1 MTVHFTKMSG
11 AGNDFIMIDNRA
23 EKRAFSEA
31 QIAKWCKRGTGIGA
45 DGLILLE
52 NSDRYDFSMRYYNAD
67 GKLGSMCG
75 NGGRCITRFAEH
87 SGIKKTQFTFEANG
101 ETYRAEILPD
111 GRVKLQMTP
120 PKAFRDKFIVEGYET
135 YFINTG
141 SPHAI
146 VYVQDVEQVD
156 VFNEGKKIR
165 ANAQHFPEGT
175 NVNFLD
181 VIAPDAIRI
190 RTFERGVE
198 NETLACG
205 TGCVA
210 AAVVSYRLG
219 KISTKAVTL
228 YVQSGEQMQVEF
240 DAAFQEVFLIGS
252 AEIVFEGRVE
262 MP

>member
-23 EKRAFSEA
+23 EKRTFSEA

-52 NSDRYDFSMRYYNAD
+52 ESDRYDFSMRYYNAD

-75 NGGRCITRFAEH
+75 NGGRCITRFAQH
-87 SGIKKTQFTFEANG
+87 SGINKTQFTFEANG
-101 ETYRAEILPD
+101 ETYHAEILPD
-111 GRVKLQMTP
+111 RRVKLQMTP
-120 PKAFRDKFIVEGYET
+120 PKAFRDRFIAEGYET

-156 VFNEGKKIR
+156 VFNEGRKIR
-165 ANAQHFPEGT
+165 TNAQHFPEGT
-175 NVNFLD
+175 NVNFLS

-210 AAVVSYRLG
+210 SAVVSYRLG
-219 KISTKAVTL
+219 KISAKTVTL
-228 YVQSGEQMQVEF
+228 HVQSGEQVQVEF
-240 DAAFQEVFLIGS
+240 DDAFQDVYLIGS
-252 AEIVFEGRVE
+252 AEIVFEGRIE